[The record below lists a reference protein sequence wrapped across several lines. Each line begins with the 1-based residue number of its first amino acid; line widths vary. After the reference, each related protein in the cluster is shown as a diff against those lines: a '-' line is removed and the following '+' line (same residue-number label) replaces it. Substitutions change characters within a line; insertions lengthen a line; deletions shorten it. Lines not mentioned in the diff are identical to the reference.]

1 MEQGIKSFRKKRIDS
16 MEIQIQLLNSNTQI
30 QKIQKL
36 SPENGLQQNIY
47 MKLCEV
53 ILTLWK
59 FIDFRYLRKTVSNSS
74 YFKPNGYLA
83 QIKNQTSTAQKMKF
97 SFMDFFSKCDEIRS
111 FLRIWWH
118 LLKESIKE
126 NLFFVQCMLQA
137 SWSTSRQT
145 SYTMQWL
152 TSGWTTLLQGWFGL
166 AKQQIKEIKRGLTAK
181 VSYGNMIAFLTLT
194 GSSSRL

>member
-1 MEQGIKSFRKKRIDS
+1 MTLDIYGKLFQTAAI
-16 MEIQIQLLNSNTQI
+16 SN
-30 QKIQKL
+30 
-36 SPENGLQQNIY
+36 
-47 MKLCEV
+47 
-53 ILTLWK
+53 
-59 FIDFRYLRKTVSNSS
+59 
-74 YFKPNGYLA
+74 PNGHLA

-118 LLKESIKE
+118 LLKESMKE
-126 NLFFVQCMLQA
+126 NLFFVQCMLRA

-152 TSGWTTLLQGWFGL
+152 TSGWTTLLQGWLGL

-181 VSYGNMIAFLTLT
+181 VSYGNMIASLSLT